1 VRGQTRSNEKERA
14 AIRQRRADRAAQ
26 SKLNR
31 AQLRAMEV
39 RAAETLAP
47 EPDALVAMDAVS
59 AGSAATATAQPRHAA
74 SMTRRVIARPIVLTK
89 EQEYRFIRIDLH
101 RLGITAGLLFVMMI
115 ALLFVVES

>member
-1 VRGQTRSNEKERA
+1 M
-14 AIRQRRADRAAQ
+14 AQ

-47 EPDALVAMDAVS
+47 ETDDVS
-59 AGSAATATAQPRHAA
+59 APEFVEAGGAAGATVQPRRAA
-74 SMTRRVIARPIVLTK
+74 SMSRRVIARPIVLSK
-89 EQEYRFIRIDLH
+89 EQEYRFIRSDLH

-115 ALLFVVES
+115 VLLFVVEA

>member
-1 VRGQTRSNEKERA
+1 MRGQTRSNEKERA
-14 AIRQRRADRAAQ
+14 AIKQRRAARAAQ

-31 AQLRAMEV
+31 AQLHAMEV

-47 EPDALVAMDAVS
+47 EPGALVAMDAVS

-115 ALLFVVES
+115 VLLFVVES